1 MLLDR
6 TPSVAFQNLDL
17 VREHL
22 CGLLGPHD
30 LVTRDRS
37 GVIDFWHK
45 NADFCQF
52 SFNEFSYGRDVVTSA
67 QLSMEQYF
75 IIFTVSGHISVQL
88 RSREFLTGADSV
100 YVVSPDRFTS
110 DISADCRQLVI
121 RIGAEPLHR
130 YLQQFYDIQINAPL
144 EFTPFPC
151 SIRQQTPG
159 LQQMVAMICREL
171 GREGTSFSDV
181 HVRGSLEQALIGVL
195 LHEIPH
201 NYQWQVQTEQRL
213 LVPRCIKVARD
224 YIHSHVQ
231 ERISVHEIA
240 TVANVSPRALQAG
253 FRRYLNVTPLTY
265 LRNVRLDIA
274 HAELTRAGAGDLS
287 VTEIAFR
294 CGFADLSKFAQYYR
308 RRFGRH
314 PSLTLRFGRH

>member
-6 TPSVAFQNLDL
+6 TTSVSFRNLDL

-30 LVTRDRS
+30 LVARDRS
-37 GVIDFWHK
+37 GVVDFWHK
-45 NADFCQF
+45 SAGFCQF

-67 QLSMEQYF
+67 QLSLEQYF

-100 YVVSPDRFTS
+100 YVVSPDRFKS
-110 DISADCRQLVI
+110 YISADCRQLVI

-130 YLQQFYDIQINAPL
+130 YLQQYYDVRIDAPL

-151 SIRQQTPG
+151 SIEQQTPG
-159 LQQMVAMICREL
+159 LHQMVTMICREL
-171 GREGTSFSDV
+171 SREDTSFSDIRI
-181 HVRGSLEQALIGVL
+181 RGSLEQALIGVL

-201 NYQWQVQTEQRL
+201 NYQWQVHAGQRL

-224 YIHSHVQ
+224 YIHANIN

-240 TVANVSPRALQAG
+240 TVANLSPRALQAG

-265 LRNVRLDIA
+265 LRNVRLDVA
-274 HAELTRAGAGDLS
+274 RAELTRAGAGELN
-287 VTEIAFR
+287 VTEVALR
-294 CGFADLSKFAQYYR
+294 CGFTDLSKFAQYYR
-308 RRFGRH
+308 QRFGQH
-314 PSLTLRFGRH
+314 PSATLRFGRH